1 MYVQNNSLK
10 KSNILLFTSSVNSD
24 LIDELYKATLSGFD
38 VNLLYVSNNN
48 EEKTKMLKELPEI
61 GITAY
66 KISVE
71 DDIKEIF
78 CF

>member
-1 MYVQNNSLK
+1 
-10 KSNILLFTSSVNSD
+10 
-24 LIDELYKATLSGFD
+24 
-38 VNLLYVSNNN
+38 
-48 EEKTKMLKELPEI
+48 MLKELPEI

-78 CF
+78 VFKKTQKSIRRNI

>member
-1 MYVQNNSLK
+1 M
-10 KSNILLFTSSVNSD
+10 
-24 LIDELYKATLSGFD
+24 IDELYKATLSGFD